1 MTGTMS
7 SGGQGK
13 ATADCVEVCAVE
25 LGGARFGVPI
35 THIVEILGSMSPQ
48 PVPRAP
54 DFVGGLVHYRG
65 DVLTAVS
72 ARQLLGM
79 PALRAPHAVL
89 VLESPAGCFGV
100 QVDAVKE
107 VLTVPGNAFEP
118 NPCTLEDR
126 HKNLFAG
133 AYKLGDGLLVM
144 LDPARLDPILLAG
157 QTTVA

>member
-1 MTGTMS
+1 MTDTMHP
-7 SGGQGK
+7 GGQGK
-13 ATADCVEVCAVE
+13 GTADCVEVCAVE
-25 LGGARFGVPI
+25 VGGARFGIPI
-35 THIVEILGSMSPQ
+35 AHIVEILGLMSPQ
-48 PVPRAP
+48 PVPRSP

-79 PALRAPHAVL
+79 PPLRVPHAVL
-89 VLESPAGCFGV
+89 VLEGPAGCFGV
-100 QVDAVKE
+100 QVDVVKE
-107 VLTVPGNAFEP
+107 VLMIPGSAFEP

-126 HKNLFAG
+126 HKSLFAG

-157 QTTVA
+157 HATAA